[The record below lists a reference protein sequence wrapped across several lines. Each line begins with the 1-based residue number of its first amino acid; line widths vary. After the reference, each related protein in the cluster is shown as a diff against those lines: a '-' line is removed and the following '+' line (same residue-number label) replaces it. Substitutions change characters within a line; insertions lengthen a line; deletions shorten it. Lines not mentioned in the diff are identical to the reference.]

1 MKNEITNKIHS
12 KNEFQTPK
20 IINKKLSLRKTKS
33 SSNIISKNSESL
45 SLSKIPLSSR
55 THIKQK
61 SNYNKNKIETNPN
74 YSNNDKIN
82 EKKIFKRLIPIN
94 RNKNSFKISKKENDK
109 IIKNKNKIRT
119 RRHKEKE

>member
-1 MKNEITNKIHS
+1 MKNEITNKILS

-20 IINKKLSLRKTKS
+20 IINKELSLRKTKS

-61 SNYNKNKIETNPN
+61 SNYVKNKI
-74 YSNNDKIN
+74 I
-82 EKKIFKRLIPIN
+82 LIIQ
-94 RNKNSFKISKKENDK
+94 IM
-109 IIKNKNKIRT
+109 IK
-119 RRHKEKE
+119 

>member
-45 SLSKIPLSSR
+45 FMLR
-55 THIKQK
+55 IKLKQ
-61 SNYNKNKIETNPN
+61 I
-74 YSNNDKIN
+74 
-82 EKKIFKRLIPIN
+82 LIIQ
-94 RNKNSFKISKKENDK
+94 IM
-109 IIKNKNKIRT
+109 IK
-119 RRHKEKE
+119 